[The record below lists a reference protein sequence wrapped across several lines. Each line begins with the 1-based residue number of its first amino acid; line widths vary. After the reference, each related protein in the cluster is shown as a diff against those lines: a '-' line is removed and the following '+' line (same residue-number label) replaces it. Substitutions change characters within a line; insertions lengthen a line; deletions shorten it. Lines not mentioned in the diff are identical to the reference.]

1 MNLTVLLFDDFE
13 TMDVFGP
20 VEIFG
25 RLTELFS
32 VKFCSLDGGLISN
45 RHGVSI
51 PTEKLE
57 NLQDQIELFLIPGGY
72 GTRKEVDNPELIKKI
87 TEVTQTCQ
95 YVLTVCTGTSLLA
108 KTGLLDGRKATSNK
122 KAFAWVVSTGPQVI
136 WNERARWVVDGKFYT
151 SSGVTAGMD
160 MSLGF
165 LEEHYGIELAER
177 VAKDIEYVW
186 IRDKDNDSFVASITQ

>member
-13 TMDVFGP
+13 TLDVFGP

-25 RLTELFS
+25 RLTEQFS
-32 VKFCSLDGGLISN
+32 IIFCSLDGGLIRN

-57 NLQDQIELFLIPGGY
+57 DVQKGIEIFLIPGGY
-72 GTRKEVDNPELIKKI
+72 GTRKEVDNIPLIQKI
-87 TEVTQTCQ
+87 AEVSNACKF
-95 YVLTVCTGTSLLA
+95 VFTVCTGTSLLA
-108 KTGLLDGRKATSNK
+108 KTSLLDGRKATSNK
-122 KAFAWVVSTGPQVI
+122 KAFSWVVSTGPKVL
-136 WNERARWVVDGKFYT
+136 WNERARWVIDGKYYT

-165 LEEHYGIELAER
+165 LEEHYGLELAQR
-177 VAKDIEYVW
+177 VANDIEYVW
-186 IRDKDNDSFVASITQ
+186 IRDKDNDSFVAKMVC